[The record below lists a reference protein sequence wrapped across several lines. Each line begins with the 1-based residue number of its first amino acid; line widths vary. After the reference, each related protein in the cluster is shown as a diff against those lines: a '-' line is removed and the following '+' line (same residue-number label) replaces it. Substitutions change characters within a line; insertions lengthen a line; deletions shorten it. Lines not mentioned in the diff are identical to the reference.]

1 MVFKGLAAVV
11 LAASVLA
18 GCVATDRPTTDV
30 KLDTVEASKR
40 DIAALRDRGAI
51 SFEEAARRQF
61 AIQRNFY
68 ALTDGEYSFWR
79 ASIEYARD
87 VDARRITP
95 KRYRELTAIAYH
107 DYVVLKKPGKPI
119 VYSTF

>member
-1 MVFKGLAAVV
+1 MVSKGLAAAL

-18 GCVATDRPTTDV
+18 GCVATDRPTTV
-30 KLDTVEASKR
+30 VRLPAVEDSKR
-40 DIAALRDRGAI
+40 DVASLRDRGAI
-51 SFEEAARRQF
+51 SYEEAARRQF
-61 AIQRNFY
+61 SIERNAY

-95 KRYRELTAIAYH
+95 QRYRELTAAAYQ